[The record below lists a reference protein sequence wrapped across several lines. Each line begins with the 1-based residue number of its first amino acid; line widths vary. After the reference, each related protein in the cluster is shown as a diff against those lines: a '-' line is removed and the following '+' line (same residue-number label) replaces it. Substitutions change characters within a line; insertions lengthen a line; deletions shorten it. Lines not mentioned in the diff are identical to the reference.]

1 MVRVLGLMALRSHVL
16 AGAAVGG
23 YATTSEL
30 GLAPDLCR
38 QVPENSLTILDRNFL
53 TPTILQPLE
62 RDGRNRHWLTRAKSN
77 TKYAVL
83 RSLGPGDDLV
93 EMQVRPQTRAKDP
106 SLSKTWT
113 VRAVRYQ
120 HKGHRPQVLL
130 TSLLD
135 PKQYPASELAAMYH
149 ERWEIELGYGEIKTT
164 LLERRESLRSKKPDG
179 VLQETWAVL
188 LAYNLVRIEM
198 ARIAR
203 TVGVPPTRMSF
214 SLCLTQIATR
224 WMWTAETTS
233 PGAVPR
239 HLEETRDTILRF
251 VLPPRRPERSY
262 PRAVKVKMSN
272 YPRKRPERKDDSDL
286 K

>member
-1 MVRVLGLMALRSHVL
+1 MALRSHVL

-23 YATTSEL
+23 YATTSEM
-30 GLAPDLCR
+30 GLAPGLCR
-38 QVPENSLTILDRNFL
+38 QVPDDSLTILDRNFV
-53 TPTILQPLE
+53 TPTILHPLE
-62 RDGRNRHWLTRAKSN
+62 RDGRNRHWLTRAKST
-77 TKYAVL
+77 TKYTVL

-93 EMQVRPQTRAKDP
+93 EMQVTREARAKEP
-106 SLSKTWT
+106 SLGKTWT
-113 VRAVRYQ
+113 VRAVHYQ
-120 HKGHRPQVLL
+120 HKGHRPQILL

-135 PKQYPASELAAMYH
+135 AKTYPASELAAMYH

-179 VLQETWAVL
+179 VLQEAWGAL
-188 LAYNLVRIEM
+188 LAYNLIRLEM

-203 TVGVPPTRMSF
+203 EVGAPPTRMSF
-214 SLCLTQIATR
+214 ILCLSRITTE
-224 WMWTAETTS
+224 WLCTAKTHS
-233 PGAVPR
+233 PGAVPT
-239 HLEETRDTILRF
+239 HLEEMREIIRRL

-272 YPRKRPERKDDSDL
+272 YPRKRPVKGNDDVL